1 MALLLPAGDAAAD
14 NAAAMGQAG
23 MVLLHLLGG
32 DEFHGGVVVGEVV
45 GHGLDGRFNGGL
57 VGALLGH
64 HIAVTGMLFPG
75 GQFGIF
81 ALADPLQGL
90 RYGNGVLTGVGHAGN
105 PADGVGMA
113 LAYALAPEGIVLALG
128 QNGRGIETVDREQAR
143 VPAQGDHSHMAAGLG
158 GSVHGGEVGR
168 DVGMGVKAV
177 DDMKLLGQG
186 RGHGG
191 QVRGGAAAE
200 NQNVH
205 LVLPAEDVVQRC
217 HGDAGGADGQG
228 SRVAAGKYHSQIH
241 VCVLGD
247 GAFHAP
253 GQIAIANN
261 ADSSHM

>member
-14 NAAAMGQAG
+14 DAAAVGQAG
-23 MVLLHLLGG
+23 VVLLHLLGG
-32 DEFHGGVVVGEVV
+32 DELHGGVVVGEVV
-45 GHGLDGRFNGGL
+45 GHGLDGRLNGSL

-64 HIAVTGMLFPG
+64 HIAVAGVLFPG
-75 GQFGIF
+75 GQLGIL
-81 ALADPLQGL
+81 ALADPLQ
-90 RYGNGVLTGVGHAGN
+90 RFRHGNGVLPGVGHAGN

-113 LAYALAPEGIVLALG
+113 LAHALAPEGVVLALG
-128 QNGRGIETVDREQAR
+128 QNGRGIETVDGEQAG
-143 VPAQGDHSHMAAGLG
+143 VPAQGDHGHVAALLG
-158 GSVHGGEVGR
+158 GGVHGGEVGR

-177 DDMKLLGQG
+177 DDVELLGQG

-191 QVRGGAAAE
+191 QVCGGAAAE

-205 LVLPAEDVVQRC
+205 LVLPAEDVVQRR

-228 SRVAAGKYHSQIH
+228 SRVAAGEHHSQFH
-241 VCVLGD
+241 VRVLGD
-247 GAFHAP
+247 GALHAP